1 MPGWRG
7 SAMLEPVLETLT
19 GVGLASSAGLN
30 AYIPLLIL
38 GLLGRYTDM
47 VNLPP
52 QWAWLQNGW
61 VIGIVVVLL
70 AIEFVADKIPVVD
83 HVNDMVQTFV
93 RPTSGGLAFG
103 AATTSQTVTV
113 SDPGAF
119 FSSNQWVPILA
130 GVVISLIV
138 HGFKAAARPVVNV
151 STAGVGAPVAST
163 AEDIVSVFLS
173 FVAILLPFLI
183 IVFVVLFGWAAVA
196 IVRRR
201 RRRREEKLARRAA
214 PPISAQDGNTL
225 DLWRQTRR

>member
-1 MPGWRG
+1 
-7 SAMLEPVLETLT
+7 MLEPVLETLT

-38 GLLGRYTDM
+38 GLLDRYTGL
-47 VNLPP
+47 VELPP

-61 VIGIVVVLL
+61 VVGILAVLL

-83 HVNDMVQTFV
+83 HVNDAVQTFV

-103 AATTSQTVTV
+103 AATTSETVTV

-173 FVAILLPFLI
+173 FVAIILPFLI
-183 IVFVVLFGWAAVA
+183 IIFMVLFAWGAVA

-201 RRRREEKLARRAA
+201 RRRREERLAARAA